1 MRKNNR
7 SRLLIFALIAVL
19 FVAAAVPAYA
29 AMTGKDISVF
39 TGVRIF
45 VDGRE
50 LQPIDVKG
58 NEVEAF
64 IYEGT
69 TYVPLRA
76 VGEALGAEVSWD
88 KESKTVYVNSE
99 KTGNDQEARVAR
111 FDAGSGSIVYTCG
124 PMNLESKWC
133 AARLDGFTLIDSWVD
148 FSDYD
153 AEIWDYRDLSYT
165 ERVRL
170 YDVFAIFSGMVY
182 DSDVT
187 DEVRGYFLCYVN
199 FYDKEDELLRSEKIY
214 YPVELDQH
222 FDLKLILTVPADTV
236 RIEVTADR
244 PY

>member
-7 SRLLIFALIAVL
+7 SRLLTFVLIAAL
-19 FVAAAVPAYA
+19 FMAVAIPAYA

-88 KESKTVYVNSE
+88 KESKTVYLN
-99 KTGNDQEARVAR
+99 
-111 FDAGSGSIVYTCG
+111 
-124 PMNLESKWC
+124 
-133 AARLDGFTLIDSWVD
+133 
-148 FSDYD
+148 
-153 AEIWDYRDLSYT
+153 T
-165 ERVRL
+165 ER
-170 YDVFAIFSGMVY
+170 
-182 DSDVT
+182 
-187 DEVRGYFLCYVN
+187 
-199 FYDKEDELLRSEKIY
+199 
-214 YPVELDQH
+214 
-222 FDLKLILTVPADTV
+222 PAMNRRTGSPGS
-236 RIEVTADR
+236 TPA
-244 PY
+244 PAPSFTPAGP